1 MNRSI
6 SHMSYLLGVMHISV
20 VIISSIVAIVCF
32 PFLANVFTQ
41 LDIVGCLYGCSL
53 SLMAFPDAAK
63 IGFINL
69 ENCLFYIA
77 LSIIILIA
85 LFAILYLFVRKKR
98 LSYYLVG
105 GVYGIDVLFLIIHYF
120 YYIYNNI
127 YPFNITIK
135 TEISAGFTP
144 PILEACAKFV
154 GRIFSSFSLVSVEIC
169 FI

>member
-6 SHMSYLLGVMHISV
+6 SHMSYLLGVIHISV

-120 YYIYNNI
+120 YLQEMLDISTHGTYAVLSLLYKLIGILICYN
-127 YPFNITIK
+127 
-135 TEISAGFTP
+135 
-144 PILEACAKFV
+144 
-154 GRIFSSFSLVSVEIC
+154 LVRS
-169 FI
+169 

>member
-6 SHMSYLLGVMHISV
+6 SHMSYLLGVIHISV

-69 ENCLFYIA
+69 ENCLFYIT
-77 LSIIILIA
+77 LSIIILTA

-120 YYIYNNI
+120 YLQEMLDISTHGTYAVLSLLYKLIGILICYN
-127 YPFNITIK
+127 
-135 TEISAGFTP
+135 
-144 PILEACAKFV
+144 
-154 GRIFSSFSLVSVEIC
+154 LVRS
-169 FI
+169 